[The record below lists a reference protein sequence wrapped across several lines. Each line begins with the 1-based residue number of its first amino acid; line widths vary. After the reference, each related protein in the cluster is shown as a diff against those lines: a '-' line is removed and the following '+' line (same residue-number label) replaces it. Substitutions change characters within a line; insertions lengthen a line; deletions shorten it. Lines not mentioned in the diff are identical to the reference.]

1 MKHLNA
7 RMHRPLRLLGAAAF
21 LIFIFAA
28 CQTTPTEIPE
38 DLSAPKLFQLAQD
51 EVDNDNFEA
60 ALAYYE
66 AALERFEDDPEVA
79 TTARYE
85 IGFIH
90 YREGRLDEAR
100 PYFERVLA
108 TYENGQ
114 QNISEWPRVLAGR
127 FLDEMGEPVDE
138 DLVPELD
145 EEPEEV
151 DPDMDPA
158 PEDDP
163 LPGDEPPTDDP
174 GFPGPGP
181 GGPGE
186 PGPGFPADPAF

>member
-1 MKHLNA
+1 MKHPNA
-7 RMHRPLRLLGAAAF
+7 RLQQLLRLLGAAAS
-21 LIFIFAA
+21 IIFAVAA
-28 CQTTPTEIPE
+28 CRTTPAEIPE

-51 EVDNDNFEA
+51 EVDNDNFEG

-66 AALERFEDDPEVA
+66 AALERFEDNPEIA

-85 IGFIH
+85 IGFVH
-90 YREGRLDEAR
+90 YRQGRYDEAR
-100 PYFERVLA
+100 PYFEQVLS

-114 QNISEWPRVLAGR
+114 QNISEWPRVLSGR
-127 FLDEMGEPVDE
+127 FLDEMGAAVDE
-138 DLVPELD
+138 ALVPELD

-151 DPDMDPA
+151 EPEMDPA

-174 GFPGPGP
+174 GFPGPGGP
-181 GGPGE
+181 APGE
-186 PGPGFPADPAF
+186 PDPGFPDDPAF